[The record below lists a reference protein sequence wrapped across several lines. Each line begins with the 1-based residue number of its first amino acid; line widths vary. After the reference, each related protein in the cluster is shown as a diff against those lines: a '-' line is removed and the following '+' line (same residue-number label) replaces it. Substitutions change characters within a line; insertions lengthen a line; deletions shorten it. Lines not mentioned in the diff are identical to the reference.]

1 MFLGSEEY
9 VDEAKKRINA
19 DAKYQELAKNVNDS
33 YTLIFLPEP
42 NKGVKEKVV
51 LGFTIAN
58 GKMTEKWIGEK
69 PTSYIMTAPYGVYVD
84 ILTGKLNVNRAFISR
99 KLKVKGSIPRILKTA
114 RATERLV
121 DVLATI
127 PTEFAGDY
135 QDKSTTDQS

>member
-1 MFLGSEEY
+1 MLLGSEEY

-127 PTEFAGDY
+127 PTEFTGDY
-135 QDKSTTDQS
+135 QDKSTTGQS

>member
-1 MFLGSEEY
+1 MLLGSEEY
-9 VDEAKKRINA
+9 VDEAKKRVNA
-19 DAKYQELAKNVNDS
+19 DAKYQELAKNVKDS
-33 YTLIFLPEP
+33 YTLIFMPEP

-51 LGFTIAN
+51 LGFTIVN

-121 DVLATI
+121 NVLATI

-135 QDKSTTDQS
+135 RDKSTTGQS

>member
-1 MFLGSEEY
+1 MLLGSEEY

-69 PTSYIMTAPYGVYVD
+69 PTSYIMTAHYGVYVD

-127 PTEFAGDY
+127 PTEFTGDY
-135 QDKSTTDQS
+135 QDKSTTGQS